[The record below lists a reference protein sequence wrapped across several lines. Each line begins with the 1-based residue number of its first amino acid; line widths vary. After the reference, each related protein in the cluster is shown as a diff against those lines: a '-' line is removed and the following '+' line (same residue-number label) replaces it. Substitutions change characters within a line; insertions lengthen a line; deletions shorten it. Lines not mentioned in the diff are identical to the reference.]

1 MISGNS
7 MTGKSSEGVPAFPDI
22 YTAFNEKMRR
32 YLAQLIGETEAEDM
46 THEVF
51 IKVSK
56 ALGDFRGESSLS
68 TWIYRIATNTA
79 LDRLRSPDFK
89 RSVKESFSIAEEE
102 LAIEDKDV
110 WTGRKT
116 PLPDQQLIRKEMNA
130 CIRGFID
137 SLPEDYRFVIILGD
151 LEEFKNH
158 EIADILGISL
168 DRVKIRLHRARAK
181 LRKQLQARC
190 SFYRDEQNELACD
203 LKSSLI
209 EFRKRE

>member
-1 MISGNS
+1 MVNRIMKKN
-7 MTGKSSEGVPAFPDI
+7 SEGKPEFQDV
-22 YTAFNEKMRR
+22 YTAFNGKVRR
-32 YLAQLIGETEAEDM
+32 YMAHLVGDAESEDL

-51 IKVSK
+51 IKVYK
-56 ALGDFRGESSLS
+56 ALEDFRGDSQLS

-89 RSVKESFSIAEEE
+89 RSVEERHLIGEDE
-102 LAIEDKDV
+102 LAIEDKNV
-110 WTGRKT
+110 WTGRKL